1 MFKVYGTDSARDAY
15 KAIKMF
21 DEFKSEG
28 FKSEGAVKDLIDEIK
43 REVRRWA
50 NKPSNYFDGNVE
62 RRLVKEY
69 GIDGFVELVM
79 LPKDIDSEERAN
91 SYFREYIYIE
101 PVNSPFDCTGRAFT
115 GWYKLFNRNGR
126 FYAYHSVDMDV

>member
-21 DEFKSEG
+21 DEFKSEA
-28 FKSEGAVKDLIDEIK
+28 AVKDLIDEIK

-50 NKPSNYFDGNVE
+50 NKPFDGNVE

-69 GIDGFVELVM
+69 GIDGYIELVA
-79 LPKDIDSEERAN
+79 LPEDIDSEERAN
-91 SYFREYIYIE
+91 DYFHEYIYIE

-126 FYAYHSVDMDV
+126 FYAYHSVNMDV

>member
-1 MFKVYGTDSARDAY
+1 MFKVYGKESARDAY

-21 DEFKSEG
+21 SEMTIKDSVKGFTDE
-28 FKSEGAVKDLIDEIK
+28 VK

-50 NKPSNYFDGNVE
+50 NKPSNYFGGNVE

-69 GIDGFVELVM
+69 GIDGYIELVA
-79 LPKDIDSEERAN
+79 LPENIDSEAKAN
-91 SYFREYIYIE
+91 SYFHEYIYIE
-101 PVNSPFDCTGRAFT
+101 PVNSLFDCTGKAFT

-126 FYAYHSVDMDV
+126 FYAYHSVNMDV

>member
-1 MFKVYGTDSARDAY
+1 MFKVYGTESARDAY

-21 DEFKSEG
+21 DEFKSAA
-28 FKSEGAVKDLIDEIK
+28 AVKDLIDEIK

-50 NKPSNYFDGNVE
+50 NKPIK

-69 GIDGFVELVM
+69 GIDGYVELVA
-79 LPKDIDSEERAN
+79 LPEGIDNEERAN
-91 SYFREYIYIE
+91 DYFHEYIYIE
-101 PVNSPFDCTGRAFT
+101 PVNSPFDCTGKAFT

-126 FYAYHSVDMDV
+126 FYAYHSVNMDV